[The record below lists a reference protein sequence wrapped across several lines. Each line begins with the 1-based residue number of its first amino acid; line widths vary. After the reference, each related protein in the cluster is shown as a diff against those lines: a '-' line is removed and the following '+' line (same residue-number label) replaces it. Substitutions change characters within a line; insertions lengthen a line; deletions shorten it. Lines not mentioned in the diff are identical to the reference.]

1 MGGFFPIGGGGFG
14 FRPIVDATEDGLES
28 FSPPKTGLRGGRPPG
43 IGGAGG
49 APGGFGAAP
58 CGGLGTELRDVSGS
72 DRYGALLWSA
82 PVLTPPAFLNFG
94 MPPANKPPSCGADAI
109 ALSPPPVS
117 LLLLARF
124 PPPGTGGARPGGAG
138 AFPMPGT
145 GGAPPMGGPLGP
157 LLTFPIVGADR
168 SLICVTFFSLVPLPM
183 SDSSAPCGLLATLY
197 LVGSSRSQH
206 LVCSPGV
213 VVAYSSRS
221 RRRLCSW
228 SLHSRHWRRRRRPS
242 SAASHGRHGRRG
254 RWCGHDVVCPSRRL
268 RVSFSSR
275 SIEDVCSIPL
285 RRPRRCNVRSVVK
298 AGLSC
303 LEHSVRVGG
312 AWHHLSATHGF
323 VTLRTRPRPPTPHPP
338 S

>member
-183 SDSSAPCGLLATLY
+183 SDSSAPRPAPDGGFAPGAFIPGIGGGGGGPPAPRPMGGMGGGGGGAGMMSCVRHVDCGFPSL
-197 LVGSSRSQH
+197 
-206 LVCSPGV
+206 PGV
-213 VVAYSSRS
+213 SRMSAVSRCADPGVAM
-221 RRRLCSW
+221 
-228 SLHSRHWRRRRRPS
+228 
-242 SAASHGRHGRRG
+242 
-254 RWCGHDVVCPSRRL
+254 
-268 RVSFSSR
+268 
-275 SIEDVCSIPL
+275 
-285 RRPRRCNVRSVVK
+285 
-298 AGLSC
+298 
-303 LEHSVRVGG
+303 
-312 AWHHLSATHGF
+312 
-323 VTLRTRPRPPTPHPP
+323 
-338 S
+338 